1 MANDVVL
8 VLRNVTNVDALAA
21 VVVRAADGDAG
32 VAAVG
37 APAAAT
43 HTTTG
48 GLRTS
53 SASSPTTL
61 RSILTTS
68 PSPTRSSPAWCA
80 PLRVTQKWLPPRRPR
95 RRRLGRPTACAA
107 RRRRGRRRCARG
119 RHRDERRSGRGLR
132 RARRRRRRC
141 YSCHSVRRG
150 GDVQGDRRIALLV
163 GAVAD
168 RVALVLHDV
177 TDAVAVKG
185 GVACATEGNT
195 AVGAI
200 AQIVEATLK
209 ACAVFFCTLTSSRTA
224 VHLSLLTL
232 TSPLSWASLAA
243 TEVSPPLRRPRRRRS
258 RRRLLCAASR
268 RLCLG
273 RRGGHV

>member
-1 MANDVVL
+1 MTD
-8 VLRNVTNVDALAA
+8 VDAIAA

-53 SASSPTTL
+53 SASSPTTV

-68 PSPTRSSPAWCA
+68 PSPTRSSPAWFA

-95 RRRLGRPTACAA
+95 RRCSRRPTACAA
-107 RRRRGRRRCARG
+107 RRRRGRGRCACG
-119 RHRDERRSGRGLR
+119 WHRDERRSGRGLL

-141 YSCHSVRRG
+141 YSCHRVRRG

-168 RVALVLHDV
+168 GVAFVLHDV
-177 TDAVAVKG
+177 TDAVAVEA

-195 AVGAI
+195 AVGDI
-200 AQIVEATLK
+200 A
-209 ACAVFFCTLTSSRTA
+209 
-224 VHLSLLTL
+224 
-232 TSPLSWASLAA
+232 
-243 TEVSPPLRRPRRRRS
+243 
-258 RRRLLCAASR
+258 
-268 RLCLG
+268 
-273 RRGGHV
+273 